1 MRYAPLLL
9 AMFAGLVSF
18 PGKAATNVYTYIDE
32 NGVIHVTNRPSDTR
46 YKLWFR
52 SETRQQRTSSLER
65 PRIGLYDTLIA
76 DAAAAHDLDRALLHA
91 IVTVESG
98 YNPRAISPKG
108 AIGLMQL
115 MPETASRYGVKDLF
129 DPAQNLKAG
138 AAYLR
143 DLLRLFKSDVR
154 LAVAAYNAGE
164 GAILKY
170 GNQVPPYPETV
181 AYLPKVL
188 ALYERYRAQL

>member
-1 MRYAPLLL
+1 MRHTSL
-9 AMFAGLVSF
+9 ALAILAGSVSF
-18 PGKAATNVYTYIDE
+18 SGPALADMYSFVDE
-32 NGVIHVTNRPSDTR
+32 NGVTHVTNVPSDKR

-52 SETRQQRTSSLER
+52 SETGGRATVKKG
-65 PRIGLYDTLIA
+65 PRSARYDTLIA
-76 DAAAAHDLDRALLHA
+76 DIAAAHDLDRALLHA
-91 IVTVESG
+91 IVSVESG
-98 YNPRAISPKG
+98 YNARAVSRKG

-154 LAVAAYNAGE
+154 LAIAAYNAGE

-188 ALYERYRAQL
+188 DLYERYRTQL